1 MLSSYEYERFYEV
14 GEHMKLR
21 WRLTVAFITIIS
33 LPIIMIATV
42 GSVIINNQIISIQQ
56 TYDVD
61 SNTIQVITNPIQLL
75 NRVTRGVY
83 NEIKLCAL
91 KEPEKLEDM
100 DYVKKLNSEL
110 VGKYSFI
117 VLRKGSEVLYAGDRV
132 KLNKISEDL
141 PKFADY
147 TISTDGG
154 IYLGGQYPCL
164 IKQQDFYYQD
174 GTEGSIFVVTDV
186 NKLIPQ
192 LESSIIQCGVAF
204 ILIIFLTA
212 IILTFWIYRSVLRP
226 LRTLQVATN
235 KIKCGNLDFSV
246 QPEKHD
252 EIGALCEDFEEM
264 RRRIKELIEVR
275 MQYETDTKELISN
288 ISHDLKTP
296 LTAIKGY
303 AEGIMDG
310 VADTPEKQEKYLRTI
325 YTKAVDMTSL
335 VDELSFYSKIDCNT
349 IPYNFAK
356 ICVDQYF
363 TDCIEELSLDLEV
376 KNIDVAYFNYADDN
390 VRIIADPEQLKRVV
404 NNIIGNA
411 VKYIDKKKGIINVRI
426 NDLGEFVRI
435 ELEDNGQGIAE
446 KDVPNIFDRF
456 YRTDASRNSSKGGT
470 GLGLAIAKKIIEDH
484 GGSIWASSK
493 EYVGTTIYFTLKKVV
508 ENEEELKN
516 LPEVGDNS
524 KSKSRRVG
532 EGKYRF
538 FFLPARDKSGS
549 DKNTGDKNSI
559 ERQTEEK
566 TTQDGQQVQ
575 KDKVKKIDNKSNIG
589 GVKE

>member
-1 MLSSYEYERFYEV
+1 
-14 GEHMKLR
+14 MKLR
-21 WRLTVAFITIIS
+21 QRIAIAFITIIS
-33 LPIIMIATV
+33 LPIIMVAAV
-42 GSVIINNQIISIQQ
+42 GGVIINNQIISIQQ

-91 KEPEKLEDM
+91 KQPQKLEDM
-100 DYVKKLNSEL
+100 DYIRDLNSEL

-117 VLRKGSEVLYAGDRV
+117 VLRKGDKIEYAGDRV
-132 KLNKISEDL
+132 KLNRISEEL

-154 IYLGGQYPCL
+154 IYLGGDYPCL
-164 IKQQDFYYQD
+164 VKQQDFYYQD

-192 LESSIIQCGVAF
+192 LESSIIQCSVAF
-204 ILIIFLTA
+204 ILIIFFTA

-226 LRTLQVATN
+226 LRTLQIATN
-235 KIKCGNLDFSV
+235 RIKCGDLDFTV
-246 QPEKHD
+246 KAEKDD
-252 EIGALCEDFEEM
+252 EIGALCEDFEDM

-275 MQYETDTKELISN
+275 MQYERDTKELISN

-310 VADTPEKQEKYLRTI
+310 VADTPEKQDKYLKTI

-356 ICVDQYF
+356 IYVDQYF
-363 TDCIEELSLDLEV
+363 TDCIEELGLDLEV

-390 VRIIADPEQLKRVV
+390 VRVIADPEQLKRVV
-404 NNIIGNA
+404 NNIIGNS

-426 NDLGEFVRI
+426 NDIGSYVRI
-435 ELEDNGQGIAE
+435 EIEDNGKGIAE
-446 KDVPNIFDRF
+446 KDISYIFDRF
-456 YRTDASRNSSKGGT
+456 YRTDGSRNSSKGGT
-470 GLGLAIAKKIIEDH
+470 GLGLAIAKKIIEEH

-493 EYVGTTIYFTLKKVV
+493 EFVGTTIYFTLKKV
-508 ENEEELKN
+508 EESEKALEN

-538 FFLPARDKSGS
+538 FFLPAKDKTSTEQNGSSKVES
-549 DKNTGDKNSI
+549 DKPDQEGHSQK
-559 ERQTEEK
+559 EK
-566 TTQDGQQVQ
+566 S
-575 KDKVKKIDNKSNIG
+575 KKSDNKNDIG
-589 GVKE
+589 GIKE

>member
-1 MLSSYEYERFYEV
+1 
-14 GEHMKLR
+14 MKLR
-21 WRLTVAFITIIS
+21 WRITIAFITIIS

-91 KEPEKLEDM
+91 KEPQKLEDM
-100 DYVKKLNSEL
+100 DYVRKLNAEL

-117 VLRKGSEVLYAGDRV
+117 VLRKGEDVLYTGDRV

-164 IKQQDFYYQD
+164 IKQQDFYFQD

-192 LESSIIQCGVAF
+192 LESSIIQCSIAF

-246 QPEKHD
+246 QPEKDD

-310 VADTPEKQEKYLRTI
+310 VADTPQKQEKYLKTI

-356 ICVDQYF
+356 IYVDQYF

-404 NNIIGNA
+404 NNIIGNS

-426 NDLGEFVRI
+426 NDLGEYVRI

-456 YRTDASRNSSKGGT
+456 FRTDASRNSSKGGT

-538 FFLPARDKSGS
+538 FFLPARGKSGS
-549 DKNTGDKNSI
+549 DKNANDKNSL
-559 ERQTEEK
+559 ERQAEDKDIQES
-566 TTQDGQQVQ
+566 QQVQ
-575 KDKVKKIDNKSNIG
+575 KEKTKKTDNRNHIG

>member
-1 MLSSYEYERFYEV
+1 
-14 GEHMKLR
+14 MKLR
-21 WRLTVAFITIIS
+21 LRLAIAFITIIS

-42 GSVIINNQIISIQQ
+42 GSMIINNQIISIQQ

-61 SNTIQVITNPIQLL
+61 SNTIQVITNPMQLL

-91 KEPEKLEDM
+91 KEPERLENM
-100 DYVKKLNSEL
+100 DYIRKLNSEL

-117 VLRKGSEVLYAGDRV
+117 VLRKGDKIEYAGDYT
-132 KLNKISEDL
+132 KLSRISEDL

-154 IYLGGQYPCL
+154 IYLGGEYPCL
-164 IKQQDFYYQD
+164 VKQQDFYYQD
-174 GTEGSIFVVTDV
+174 GTEGTVFVVTDV

-192 LESSIIQCGVAF
+192 LESSIVQCAIAF

-246 QPEKHD
+246 QAEKDD
-252 EIGALCEDFEEM
+252 EIGALCEDFEDM
-264 RRRIKELIEVR
+264 RCRIKELIEVR
-275 MQYETDTKELISN
+275 MQYERDTKELISN

-303 AEGIMDG
+303 TEGIMDG
-310 VADTPEKQEKYLRTI
+310 VADTPEKKEKYLKTI

-335 VDELSFYSKIDCNT
+335 VDELSFYTKIDSNT

-356 ICVDQYF
+356 IDVDKYF
-363 TDCIEELSLDLEV
+363 TDCIEELGLDLEV

-390 VRIIADPEQLKRVV
+390 VRIFADPEQLKRVV
-404 NNIIGNA
+404 NNIIGNS

-426 NDLGEFVRI
+426 NDLGNYVRI
-435 ELEDNGQGIAE
+435 DMEDNGKGIAE
-446 KDVPNIFDRF
+446 KDLPNIFDRF
-456 YRTDASRNSSKGGT
+456 YRTDESRNSSKGGT

-493 EYVGTTIYFTLKKVV
+493 ELVGTTIYFTLKKVE
-508 ENEEELKN
+508 ENEQGVNN

-524 KSKSRRVG
+524 NPKSKRVG

-538 FFLPARDKSGS
+538 FFLPAKDKSS
-549 DKNTGDKNSI
+549 TEKNLPSKSEDNKSI
-559 ERQTEEK
+559 QE
-566 TTQDGQQVQ
+566 GHSSQ
-575 KDKVKKIDNKSNIG
+575 KDKAKKSDNKNDIG